1 MPTFFRQDLR
11 QAVGIIRMKEC
22 TVGTAQLTVNAGQSV
37 VAFDPNYANLDL
49 SGQNIYQRSYL
60 RAGGADYRVGSF
72 NYASGAW
79 VSAQIA
85 MATIASGSVFEV
97 HERISARDLD
107 LCIDEAILQMRID
120 REVGIPSVDGHT
132 FYTLDGAA
140 SPNTIMDIQNVYV
153 FASPDNS
160 LDRVRR
166 DFSQQD
172 IAFTGSGMELRL
184 PNGIGGSQQIVLDA
198 LLQLTL
204 AAGEAATINLP
215 ARDWVLWGAA
225 AQAYHMLIQKAPGQ
239 DAKIL
244 EQRRAEAARA
254 YTKLTQRRQ
263 PPVDRRI
270 SFETPLSGQGRLNPQ
285 LAGVLGGYGDNW

>member
-1 MPTFFRQDLR
+1 
-11 QAVGIIRMKEC
+11 MKEC
-22 TVGTAQLTVNAGQSV
+22 TVGTANISVNPGAAV
-37 VAFDPNYANLDL
+37 VAFDPAYANTDF
-49 SGQNIYQRSYL
+49 SGQNQYQRAYL
-60 RAGGADYRVGSF
+60 RAGGKDYRVGSF
-72 NYASGAW
+72 NFQSGAW
-79 VSAQIA
+79 VSAQVA
-85 MATIASGSVFEV
+85 LATIASGSVFEV
-97 HERISARDLD
+97 HDRLSARDLD
-107 LCIDEAILQMRID
+107 LCIDEAILQMRIE
-120 REVGIPSVDGHT
+120 REVGLPSVDGLT

-153 FASPDNS
+153 FSSPDNS

-172 IAFTGSGMELRL
+172 IAYTGSGMELRL

-198 LLQLTL
+198 LLQLSL
-204 AAGEAATINLP
+204 GASDAATINLP

-225 AQAYHMLIQKAPGQ
+225 AQAYHMLIQKSPGQ
-239 DAKIL
+239 DAKLL